1 MSKIGAKEKNESKVN
16 LTIMKEREEKPFSR
30 SNENLTRY
38 HKKLEELIERVH
50 EKPGSLREML
60 DLLIEDEKKLKKK
73 LEEIG
78 YEDENEE
85 ILKILQQA
93 LVKIKELIEE
103 TGTDLKIKIE
113 LALNEFQ
120 DSKLLSMIY
129 DVLESLVPAN
139 TTTSII
145 PPDKDVKI

>member
-1 MSKIGAKEKNESKVN
+1 MSKVGAKEKNESKVN
-16 LTIMKEREEKPFSR
+16 LSLGKEKEEKLVPR
-30 SNENLTRY
+30 SKENLRY

-85 ILKILQQA
+85 ILKMLQQA
-93 LVKIKELIEE
+93 LIKIKELVEE
-103 TGTDLKIKIE
+103 TGTELKMKIE

-129 DVLESLVPAN
+129 DVLESLVIN
-139 TTTSII
+139 DKRTSII
-145 PPDKDVKI
+145 PPDENIKL

>member
-1 MSKIGAKEKNESKVN
+1 MSKVGTKEKNESQVN
-16 LTIMKEREEKPFSR
+16 LSLVKEKEEKILPR
-30 SNENLTRY
+30 SKENLREY

-85 ILKILQQA
+85 ILKMLQQA
-93 LVKIKELIEE
+93 LIKIKELVEE
-103 TGTDLKIKIE
+103 TGTELKMKIE

-129 DVLESLVPAN
+129 DVLESLVIN
-139 TTTSII
+139 DKRTNII
-145 PPDKDVKI
+145 PPDEDVKL

>member
-1 MSKIGAKEKNESKVN
+1 MSKVGAKEKNESQVN
-16 LTIMKEREEKPFSR
+16 LSLGREKEEKILPR
-30 SNENLTRY
+30 SKENLREY

-85 ILKILQQA
+85 ILKMLQQA
-93 LVKIKELIEE
+93 LIKIKELVEE
-103 TGTDLKIKIE
+103 TGTELKMKIE

-129 DVLESLVPAN
+129 DVLESLVIN
-139 TTTSII
+139 DKRTNII
-145 PPDKDVKI
+145 PPDEDVKL

>member
-1 MSKIGAKEKNESKVN
+1 MSKVGTKEKNESKVT
-16 LTIMKEREEKPFSR
+16 LSLGREKEEKILPR
-30 SNENLTRY
+30 SNENLNKY
-38 HKKLEELIERVH
+38 HKQLEELIERVH

-85 ILKILQQA
+85 ILKMLQQA
-93 LVKIKELIEE
+93 LIKIKELVEE
-103 TGTDLKIKIE
+103 TGTELKMKIE
-113 LALNEFQ
+113 IALNEFQ

-129 DVLESLVPAN
+129 DVLESLVVN
-139 TTTSII
+139 DKRTSII
-145 PPDKDVKI
+145 PPDEDVRL